1 MKYLFCK
8 IAWGRDKPCF
18 RSAWISVKSITHPA
32 WTVNIGRAIFLS
44 FNLFSGNV
52 MTVLSGYVKPNGALI
67 VDDKARGVVDR
78 HLVAGA

>member
-1 MKYLFCK
+1 
-8 IAWGRDKPCF
+8 
-18 RSAWISVKSITHPA
+18 
-32 WTVNIGRAIFLS
+32 
-44 FNLFSGNV
+44 